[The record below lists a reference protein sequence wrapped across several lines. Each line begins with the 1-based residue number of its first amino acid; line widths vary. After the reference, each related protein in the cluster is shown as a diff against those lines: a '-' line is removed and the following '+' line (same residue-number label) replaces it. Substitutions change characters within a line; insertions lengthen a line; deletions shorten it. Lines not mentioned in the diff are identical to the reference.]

1 MEVSDSELPMW
12 LCICSQGILN
22 AERAKIKFDF
32 SVLLI
37 VFAADIPSW
46 YKFSITM
53 KNLSIVHS
61 NLKLICL
68 SKQYLFKN
76 LR

>member
-46 YKFSITM
+46 YKFSITI
-53 KNLSIVHS
+53 KT
-61 NLKLICL
+61 
-68 SKQYLFKN
+68 
-76 LR
+76 